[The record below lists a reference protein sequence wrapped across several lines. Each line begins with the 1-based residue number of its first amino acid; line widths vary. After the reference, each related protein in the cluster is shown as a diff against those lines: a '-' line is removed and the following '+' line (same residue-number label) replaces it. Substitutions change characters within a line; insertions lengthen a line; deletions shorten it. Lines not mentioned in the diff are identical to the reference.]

1 MAIMALPQLDQQV
14 KQLSTFAFRL
24 PERSIF
30 TGHSPAKIDARRAA
44 LNSYFQ
50 ALLATPMDEP
60 AALIVCQ
67 FLTADAIEPRDDE
80 TSLVNAAHDLKPT
93 VALGPDGKPKMEG
106 YLTKRGKNFG
116 GWKSRYFV
124 LSGPE
129 LKYFESPGGAHMGT
143 IKIRHA
149 QIGKQSSSSNKNQ
162 SPSRNE
168 EDAENQYRHAFLILE
183 PKKKDSNALVRHVL
197 CAESDAERDA
207 WVEALLSYVDENAPD
222 EESASQGQGQNS
234 KSESQSKQQQQHQQ
248 QQQQQQQTGGTKSR
262 GSRKDH
268 LVSEPE
274 QGQAIRAV
282 GYDDVVAAEAPIM
295 GDTVSSAPHGG
306 TRTGS
311 VVESSSHLHAPMH
324 DQHPPLSPTH
334 RMISGPTNGTKIQDA
349 GAWGNKTPTNKKSRS
364 IWGPFRASAFVEPS
378 SGVVRHDSVGSGHAG
393 SIERRDPVRAV
404 FGLPLAEAVE
414 YCGPRG
420 VESGLP
426 AVVYRCIQY
435 LRAQHAEEEEGIFRL
450 SGSNVIIKALKERF
464 NNEGDLDFLVGDE
477 YYDVHAVASLFKQY
491 LRELP
496 TTVLTRE
503 LHLDFIHVLGM
514 FFRFFLR
521 RNRTD

>member
-1 MAIMALPQLDQQV
+1 
-14 KQLSTFAFRL
+14 
-24 PERSIF
+24 
-30 TGHSPAKIDARRAA
+30 
-44 LNSYFQ
+44 
-50 ALLATPMDEP
+50 
-60 AALIVCQ
+60 
-67 FLTADAIEPRDDE
+67 
-80 TSLVNAAHDLKPT
+80 
-93 VALGPDGKPKMEG
+93 
-106 YLTKRGKNFG
+106 
-116 GWKSRYFV
+116 
-124 LSGPE
+124 
-129 LKYFESPGGAHMGT
+129 MGT

-207 WVEALLSYVDENAPD
+207 WVEALLSYVDDNTPE
-222 EESASQGQGQNS
+222 EESPNQGQGQIS
-234 KSESQSKQQQQHQQ
+234 KSEPQPKQQA
-248 QQQQQQQTGGTKSR
+248 QQQQQTGGNKSR
-262 GSRKDH
+262 ILPSGSRKDL
-268 LVSEPE
+268 LVSEPD
-274 QGQAIRAV
+274 QGQVIRAV
-282 GYDDVVAAEAPIM
+282 GYDDVIAAEAPIM

-311 VVESSSHLHAPMH
+311 VVESSLHLHAPMH

-349 GAWGNKTPTNKKSRS
+349 GAWGNKTPANKKSRS

-393 SIERRDPVRAV
+393 SMEHREPVRAV

-420 VESGLP
+420 VKSGLP

-464 NNEGDLDFLVGDE
+464 NTEGDLDFLVGDE

-503 LHLDFIHVLGM
+503 LHLDFIHVLGTCCT
-514 FFRFFLR
+514 FRFPFFGLIHADLNNQIWNPRSKRLLHFTFLSIDFR
-521 RNRTD
+521 PRI